1 MTSPWD
7 GMGHLQ
13 PPGRHIPLTRS
24 AFLRDKGHK
33 TPHIYR
39 DNAKVAVCLAS
50 LFLQSRLLERKI
62 TPRTKLICLLWQNC
76 AKTVSLAGKKL
87 KKRTSASFTRC
98 HYEWSQEDEAS
109 KTFIHLHWAVC
120 VFGSLNTKHCLP
132 GCLSLGLISVST
144 GIALKVVFAWVNDCL
159 VTNLL
164 IISHSLQLPA
174 CSVHRSLYG
183 VTAVMWLY
191 YKSGCFVFFVFFWLA
206 HLLLCHRL
214 FFFGIGTAKQ
224 TKVTLSV
231 LSCLKCSF
239 LTTFEKMPNSIIFG
253 VYCHPAATKSSA
265 DITSNL
271 ISLPEGS
278 DPGLKSHCLLKDKH
292 MSYSIWSN
300 KHSGYALW
308 IPYQS
313 RQVQHGTTPCYQSFA
328 VSCWCSLRTQ
338 CDHFFPS
345 LCLSLQAHGAIM
357 QLPTS
362 GLQWSLNNQ

>member
-87 KKRTSASFTRC
+87 KKTTSASFTRC

-109 KTFIHLHWAVC
+109 KTFIPLHWAVC

-191 YKSGCFVFFVFFWLA
+191 YKSGCFGGFFWLA

-239 LTTFEKMPNSIIFG
+239 LTTLWQHLRRCQIQLSLEYTVILQQQNPQ
-253 VYCHPAATKSSA
+253 
-265 DITSNL
+265 L
-271 ISLPEGS
+271 ISLQ
-278 DPGLKSHCLLKDKH
+278 
-292 MSYSIWSN
+292 I
-300 KHSGYALW
+300 
-308 IPYQS
+308 
-313 RQVQHGTTPCYQSFA
+313 
-328 VSCWCSLRTQ
+328 
-338 CDHFFPS
+338 
-345 LCLSLQAHGAIM
+345 
-357 QLPTS
+357 
-362 GLQWSLNNQ
+362 

>member
-1 MTSPWD
+1 MTSSQYDQSLRRD
-7 GMGHLQ
+7 GPPSAPRKTHPINSLSIFTRQRPQNPSYLQ
-13 PPGRHIPLTRS
+13 RQC
-24 AFLRDKGHK
+24 KGGSL
-33 TPHIYR
+33 P
-39 DNAKVAVCLAS
+39 CLS
-50 LFLQSRLLERKI
+50 FPSKQLLERKI

-191 YKSGCFVFFVFFWLA
+191 YKSGWFFVFFLA
-206 HLLLCHRL
+206 RTSPPVPQTLLFWHR
-214 FFFGIGTAKQ
+214 
-224 TKVTLSV
+224 
-231 LSCLKCSF
+231 
-239 LTTFEKMPNSIIFG
+239 
-253 VYCHPAATKSSA
+253 
-265 DITSNL
+265 
-271 ISLPEGS
+271 
-278 DPGLKSHCLLKDKH
+278 HC
-292 MSYSIWSN
+292 
-300 KHSGYALW
+300 
-308 IPYQS
+308 
-313 RQVQHGTTPCYQSFA
+313 
-328 VSCWCSLRTQ
+328 
-338 CDHFFPS
+338 
-345 LCLSLQAHGAIM
+345 
-357 QLPTS
+357 
-362 GLQWSLNNQ
+362 